1 MFRSQRPLMAEIWRN
16 SLACNVGFPIR
27 ITTFMF
33 FNYLLSPSNFTV
45 IYKVS
50 ATPRTTHPSPKI
62 LVLLSSPTSRSS
74 NSSLDYHPPWSR
86 YSTQCDLWP
95 QHGSASRSSKQ
106 RFLVH
111 YNPILTQFYS
121 WIYIPSSADVTSAM
135 TLVHYSHPM
144 RMITQEKSSLNKWI
158 YPVRW

>member
-1 MFRSQRPLMAEIWRN
+1 MAEIWRN

-62 LVLLSSPTSRSS
+62 LVLFS
-74 NSSLDYHPPWSR
+74 
-86 YSTQCDLWP
+86 
-95 QHGSASRSSKQ
+95 
-106 RFLVH
+106 
-111 YNPILTQFYS
+111 
-121 WIYIPSSADVTSAM
+121 
-135 TLVHYSHPM
+135 
-144 RMITQEKSSLNKWI
+144 
-158 YPVRW
+158 

>member
-1 MFRSQRPLMAEIWRN
+1 MSAELVIWKILVRFPVAKNLKKTKKYFIYYSAVKNYPRNRTFDDNVAQKVWFMLNEVKSLDATPIKLVALPWPKEEKKDMFRSQRPLMAEIWRN

-62 LVLLSSPTSRSS
+62 LVLFS
-74 NSSLDYHPPWSR
+74 
-86 YSTQCDLWP
+86 
-95 QHGSASRSSKQ
+95 
-106 RFLVH
+106 
-111 YNPILTQFYS
+111 
-121 WIYIPSSADVTSAM
+121 
-135 TLVHYSHPM
+135 
-144 RMITQEKSSLNKWI
+144 
-158 YPVRW
+158 